1 MIFHSTVKN
10 LIFFIPQVPNNALEL
25 AKMAIYRITSV
36 DRLTEI
42 TVYDAKEIEE
52 SLDKTWIVSGQSPD
66 QKEMITRLAK
76 DKALYVEGGFR
87 VWLREA
93 QVIFFYKIFF
103 KSQRNF
109 EIF

>member
-1 MIFHSTVKN
+1 MIFHLSVLKKFLN
-10 LIFFIPQVPNNALEL
+10 PQVPNNALEL

-42 TVYDAKEIEE
+42 TVYDAKEIVE

-93 QVIFFYKIFF
+93 QVIFFTNYFQ
-103 KSQRNF
+103 KSFRY
-109 EIF
+109 IY